1 MNTKINFWM
10 VLTLVLLGILLFVA
24 GTFFPNPWIKK
35 QENNPIPSVTVE
47 PTISIIPTPTVEEE
61 GALLQLQ
68 KAFAKKY
75 NKELSEVLMTISQKD
90 DTHASGSIKFLGET
104 SGGWFLAYKTITDG
118 WIIVQDGNGTIS
130 CETIAPYDFPQEMVS
145 ECVDANNNL
154 VK

>member
-1 MNTKINFWM
+1 LNTKINFWM

-130 CETIAPYDFPQEMVS
+130 CETIAPYGFPQEMVS

>member
-1 MNTKINFWM
+1 M